1 MGQHILVPIDDSDQA
16 RNALNY
22 ALTHHS
28 DEEITIFHV
37 INPVDMT
44 PYIGMDGGRIANY
57 EEIHSQRQEQAEQ
70 LLTEAKEQAD
80 ENDVPV
86 STEFQTGVTDRAI
99 VEFAEK
105 HEIDHIII
113 GSHGRSGVS
122 RILLGSVA
130 ETVARRS
137 PVPVTIVR

>member
-1 MGQHILVPIDDSDQA
+1 MDQHILVPIDGSEQA
-16 RNALNY
+16 SNALKY
-22 ALTHHS
+22 TLTHHS
-28 DEEITIFHV
+28 GEEIIIFHV
-37 INPVDMT
+37 INPTDMT
-44 PYIGMDGGRIANY
+44 PYVGMDGGRVANY
-57 EEIHSQRQEQAEQ
+57 KEVHSQRQEQAEQ
-70 LLTEAKEQAD
+70 LLAEAKEQAD

-86 STEFQTGVTDRAI
+86 STEFQTGDTNRAI

-130 ETVARRS
+130 EKVARRS